1 MNTDL
6 NKTFNVLLKR
16 AIAGNVTQ
24 EDMPTKLL
32 IISDMEFDQA
42 CGSGTNFDLIKDAYA
57 ESGYEMPAIIFWNVN
72 GRLGN
77 VPVKA
82 NTPNTA
88 LVSGY
93 SPSIITNIL
102 GGKDI
107 NPYSVMMETIG
118 KPRYACIKVD

>member
-1 MNTDL
+1 MKKQVIT
-6 NKTFNVLLKR
+6 
-16 AIAGNVTQ
+16 
-24 EDMPTKLL
+24 MPG
-32 IISDMEFDQA
+32 IV
-42 CGSGTNFDLIKDAYA
+42 
-57 ESGYEMPAIIFWNVN
+57 FWNVE

-93 SPSIITNIL
+93 SPSILTSIL
-102 GGKDI
+102 GGKDLS
-107 NPYSVMMETIG
+107 PYSVMMETIG